1 MFTGLG
7 TFYPDGRET
16 QRIGIVPDI
25 HVTPDIMSL
34 SEGRDVVLETALD
47 CELMTADTPYRA
59 AQPGIFFDPNRNG
72 EGTDFHITADRLVAI
87 NYTYTET
94 GEGDP
99 IVFIH
104 GNPTSSYLWRNVIP
118 HVEGLGRC
126 IAPDLIGMGDSEKLP
141 PSDGPERYSF
151 PVSYKYFEAFLEAI
165 GATTNV
171 TLVLHDWGGAHGF
184 QLRIASSTVPP
195 YVHSLRPLP
204 YRRTP

>member
-1 MFTGLG
+1 MELSRLILATVLVCSFVASACSEETVPEVENKKKTVNVLG
-7 TFYPDGRET
+7 K
-16 QRIGIVPDI
+16 RIAY
-25 HVTPDIMSL
+25 M
-34 SEGRDVVLETALD
+34 EA
-47 CELMTADTPYRA
+47 
-59 AQPGIFFDPNRNG
+59 
-72 EGTDFHITADRLVAI
+72 
-87 NYTYTET
+87 

-99 IVFIH
+99 IVFVH

-165 GATTNV
+165 GATKNV

-184 QLRIASSTVPP
+184 HWASVPRIDCLFAQGGGGARVPLGSSP
-195 YVHSLRPLP
+195 
-204 YRRTP
+204 